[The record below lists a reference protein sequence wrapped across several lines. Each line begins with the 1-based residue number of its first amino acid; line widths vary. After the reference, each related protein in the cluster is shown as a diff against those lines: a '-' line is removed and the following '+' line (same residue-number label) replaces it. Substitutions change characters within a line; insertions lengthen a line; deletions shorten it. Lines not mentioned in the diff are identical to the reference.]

1 MRDMLAQEER
11 EAQHEVDHE
20 LETGQM
26 KLRDLMKRLTEN
38 TENMRK
44 AREDINGLLSQSQ
57 TLAFLQV
64 RWTLSQME
72 EVREGG
78 KGNEWRVSL
87 KRKSCPN
94 IECTWNMCLLG

>member
-1 MRDMLAQEER
+1 MFQQMRDMLAQEER

-64 RWTLSQME
+64 R
-72 EVREGG
+72 
-78 KGNEWRVSL
+78 
-87 KRKSCPN
+87 
-94 IECTWNMCLLG
+94 

>member
-11 EAQHEVDHE
+11 EAQHEVDNE

-38 TENMRK
+38 TENMIK
-44 AREDINGLLSQSQ
+44 AREDINSLLSQSQ

-64 RWTLSQME
+64 RWTLSQTD
-72 EVREGG
+72 EVGDGERVMSEGLA
-78 KGNEWRVSL
+78 WR
-87 KRKSCPN
+87 
-94 IECTWNMCLLG
+94 